1 MYKELREKHNLSQ
14 LDFANKIGV
23 QQSAI
28 SKVERGETKPN
39 FDSLKGIYKVF
50 GIKEV
55 EEILKKED

>member
-1 MYKELREKHNLSQ
+1 VYKELREKHNLSQ